1 MNNDRI
7 TKAWNVLREKGWSD
21 LIETRHRKNVIK
33 DLKEGVP
40 GITQEEIQSILDI
53 CLWLIKFQIL
63 KLI

>member
-21 LIETRHRKNVIK
+21 LIETRYRKNVIK

-40 GITQEEIQSILDI
+40 GITQEEIQSILDV
-53 CLWLIKFQIL
+53 CLW
-63 KLI
+63 

>member
-21 LIETRHRKNVIK
+21 HLIETRHKKNVIK
-33 DLKEGVP
+33 DLKEGVH

-53 CLWLIKFQIL
+53 CLW
-63 KLI
+63 